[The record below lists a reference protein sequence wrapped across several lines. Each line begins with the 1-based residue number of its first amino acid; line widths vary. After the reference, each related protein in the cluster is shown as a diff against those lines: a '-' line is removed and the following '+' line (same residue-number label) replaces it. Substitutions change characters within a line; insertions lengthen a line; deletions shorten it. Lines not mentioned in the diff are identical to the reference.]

1 MEVVGLSAGLISL
14 ALQVAD
20 GTKKLRDA
28 YKALGKL
35 PDRIDALTSELD
47 YLRHVA
53 GLLDRWNEQRCQD
66 ALIAA
71 HCRSSM
77 GDVAAALNRLAAKV
91 NKVTSSKGL
100 SVPAHKLSLA
110 RSCPHDLDRLE
121 KLVQVAKVN
130 LIL

>member
-28 YKALGKL
+28 YKVAGTL
-35 PDRIDALTSELD
+35 PTRIDGLTRELD

-53 GLLDRWNEQRCQD
+53 GLLDRWKEQRCQD

-77 GDVAAALNRLAAKV
+77 GDVAAELDRLAGKVNRLE
-91 NKVTSSKGL
+91 SSKGL
-100 SVPAHKLSLA
+100 KVSARKLSLA
-110 RSCPHDLDRLE
+110 RSCPGDLDRLE
-121 KLVQVAKVN
+121 KLVQVAKAN

>member
-1 MEVVGLSAGLISL
+1 MEVVGLSAGLIFL

-20 GTKKLRDA
+20 GAKKLRDA
-28 YKALGKL
+28 YKVSGTL
-35 PDRIDALTSELD
+35 PARINGLTGELD

-71 HCRSSM
+71 HCRSSLA
-77 GDVAAALNRLAAKV
+77 DVAAELDRLAGKI
-91 NKVTSSKGL
+91 NKLKSSKGL
-100 SVPAHKLSLA
+100 SLPARKLSLA
-110 RSCPHDLDRLE
+110 RSCPEHLDRLE
-121 KLVQVAKVN
+121 KLVQVAKAN